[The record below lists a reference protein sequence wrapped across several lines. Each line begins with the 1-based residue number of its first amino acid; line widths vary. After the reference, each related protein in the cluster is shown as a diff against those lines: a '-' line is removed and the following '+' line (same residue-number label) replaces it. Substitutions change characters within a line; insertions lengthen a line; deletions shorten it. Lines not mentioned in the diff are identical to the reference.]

1 MQDNDDAAQRAAEA
15 RKGSPFLA
23 SKEAAF
29 YLGLRPHT
37 LILMRRRSTGPKFR
51 RHGRHIKYHID
62 DLDAWSKGRRQ

>member
-1 MQDNDDAAQRAAEA
+1 MRDDPEKESHQRAVEA

-29 YLGLRPHT
+29 YLDLKPHT
-37 LILMRRRSTGPKFR
+37 LIQMRRRGVGPKFR

-62 DLDAWSKGRRQ
+62 DLDAWSRAH